1 MSSAVLSK
9 RNRIRDGSR
18 VFDVLCILFCTVI
31 CVITLYPMYYVF
43 IMSVSAP
50 AAVNSMSVFL
60 YPKGFQLKSYALLF
74 QNQEMWV
81 SYGNTLL
88 YTVSVTCLVIIT
100 SVLGAYPLTVSGLHG
115 RKFFVTYLL
124 IPMYF
129 GGGLIPSFLL
139 INQLG
144 IYNTRWAIIIP
155 SAFSIWNLILV
166 RTFFSSLPEELRE
179 SAKMD
184 GAGHLRILF
193 QIFLPL
199 SKAILAVVAIYS
211 IVGQWNSW
219 FNAQVYLPSTS
230 LQPLQMYL
238 KRVLVQLSVDLRTT
252 TSVEMEEAVAKM
264 FSATQLK
271 YSMIIFT
278 TLPIIFTYPF
288 FQKYFIKGVMVG
300 SLKG

>member
-1 MSSAVLSK
+1 MSTAVIDK

-18 VFDVLCILFCTVI
+18 VFDVACILFCTIV
-31 CVITLYPMYYVF
+31 CLVTLYPMYYVF

-50 AAVNSMSVFL
+50 AEVNAMTVFL
-60 YPKGFQLKSYALLF
+60 YPKGFQLHSYALLF
-74 QNQEMWV
+74 KNREMWV
-81 SYGNTLL
+81 SYGNTLI
-88 YTVSVTCLVIIT
+88 YTVSVTALVIVT

-155 SAFSIWNLILV
+155 ASYSIWNLILV
-166 RTFFSSLPEELRE
+166 RTFFSGLPEELRE

-219 FNAQVYLPSTS
+219 FSAQVYLPSTA

-238 KRVLVQLSVDLRTT
+238 KRVLVQLSVDLRQT
-252 TSVEMEEAVAKM
+252 TSVELEEAVAKM